1 MTLTISKPSP
11 KQMEFFQARAR
22 FVAYGGARGGGKS
35 WAVRTKSML
44 MALKYAGIRI
54 LILRST
60 FPELRENHIL
70 PMKKDLHGIA
80 CYRETDKA
88 FTFPNGSRIV
98 FGYCAGEHDVDQYQG
113 Q

>member
-54 LILRST
+54 LILRRT

-70 PMKKDLHGIA
+70 PMK
-80 CYRETDKA
+80 RT
-88 FTFPNGSRIV
+88 
-98 FGYCAGEHDVDQYQG
+98 
-113 Q
+113 